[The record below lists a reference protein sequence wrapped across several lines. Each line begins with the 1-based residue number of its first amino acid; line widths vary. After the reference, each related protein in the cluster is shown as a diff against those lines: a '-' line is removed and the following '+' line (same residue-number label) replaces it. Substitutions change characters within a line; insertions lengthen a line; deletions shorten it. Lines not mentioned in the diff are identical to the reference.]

1 MEDDTPKVPTLR
13 GKLTGDIRSVP
24 GRYFVWNILISLTQL
39 PSDSSVDIFSLKQFF
54 RWPATLGCRC
64 PVPTYFRMFPITVQY
79 TICTIWLISP
89 SSILPPLSLIARCPS
104 TVCSLTVHYL
114 VRRAVP
120 LPFLP
125 HMVDFPI
132 LPPLSLCPPSVH
144 CLAPFTTQYR
154 CACLLSFSLTQ
165 LTSSQ
170 HSTAFFF
177 TSPLPLQPP
186 CQCHAW
192 LFMPGTTLPAIRVT
206 LQYHFVPLINTI
218 IYLTTEDDIELAFS
232 PGHKNVILQWHS
244 LPSVTCHFPLNG
256 VRFHQ

>member
-1 MEDDTPKVPTLR
+1 MR
-13 GKLTGDIRSVP
+13 R
-24 GRYFVWNILISLTQL
+24 
-39 PSDSSVDIFSLKQFF
+39 
-54 RWPATLGCRC
+54 A
-64 PVPTYFRMFPITVQY
+64 FPFLF
-79 TICTIWLISP
+79 CTIWLISP
-89 SSILPPLSLIARCPS
+89 SSILPPLSLSARRPF

-114 VRRAVP
+114 VRGAVP

-125 HMVDFPI
+125 NMVDFPI

-177 TSPLPLQPP
+177 TPLLSLQPP
-186 CQCHAW
+186 RQCHAW
-192 LFMPGTTLPAIRVT
+192 LFTPGTTLPAFPVT
-206 LQYHFVPLINTI
+206 PRYHLVPLINI
-218 IYLTTEDDIELAFS
+218 IYLTTEDDVELAFS